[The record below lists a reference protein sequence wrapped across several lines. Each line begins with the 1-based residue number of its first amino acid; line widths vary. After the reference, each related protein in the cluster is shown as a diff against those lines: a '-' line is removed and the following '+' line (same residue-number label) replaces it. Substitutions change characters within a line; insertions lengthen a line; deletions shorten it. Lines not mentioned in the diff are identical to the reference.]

1 MVYAL
6 AVHADLVETVGPNPR
21 FSSCRRVAE
30 TSAASEATGRR
41 PNSAACSPPPR
52 ATGWS
57 PATARTAQSSATRA
71 QPCRCAL
78 ASRAASS
85 PQRLLEPG
93 SVPLLRRQAGLVDR
107 LERLPAALL
116 TGCRQRLP
124 LAAGAAFG
132 LPLAAHPSARE
143 PAAGLVP
150 VRPRPRREE
159 RECSRAGA
167 IEQTHCPIKPG
178 SGASPAG
185 CACSVNCEM
194 TGSTSLV
201 LLGFFGPRAS
211 R

>member
-30 TSAASEATGRR
+30 TSAASEASGRR

-107 LERLPAALL
+107 LERLPPRCL
-116 TGCRQRLP
+116 
-124 LAAGAAFG
+124 
-132 LPLAAHPSARE
+132 
-143 PAAGLVP
+143 PAAA
-150 VRPRPRREE
+150 
-159 RECSRAGA
+159 SA
-167 IEQTHCPIKPG
+167 CP
-178 SGASPAG
+178 SPPA
-185 CACSVNCEM
+185 
-194 TGSTSLV
+194 
-201 LLGFFGPRAS
+201 R
-211 R
+211 